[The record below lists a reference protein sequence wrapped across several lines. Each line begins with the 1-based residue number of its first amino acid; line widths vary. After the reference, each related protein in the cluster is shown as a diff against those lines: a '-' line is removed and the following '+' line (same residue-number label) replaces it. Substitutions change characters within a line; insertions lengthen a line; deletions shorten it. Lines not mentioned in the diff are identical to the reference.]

1 MEIKRFEWDAGNI
14 NHIARHNVKQDE
26 VEEVFWDDP
35 SYRKARSGLM
45 TALGRTDSG
54 RYLFVV
60 FALKPGGTA
69 RVVTARDMSASERRF
84 YRREKKE

>member
-1 MEIKRFEWDAGNI
+1 
-14 NHIARHNVKQDE
+14 
-26 VEEVFWDDP
+26 
-35 SYRKARSGLM
+35 M
-45 TALGRTDSG
+45 TALGRAENG

-84 YRREKKE
+84 YRRGKGE